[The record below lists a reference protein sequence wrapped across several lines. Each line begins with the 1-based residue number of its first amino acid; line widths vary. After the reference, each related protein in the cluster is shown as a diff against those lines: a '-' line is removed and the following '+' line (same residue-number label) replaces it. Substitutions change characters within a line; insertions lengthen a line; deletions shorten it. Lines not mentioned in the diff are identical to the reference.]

1 MLESFLSDFS
11 FIKETLDKEGDHN
24 FFGRN
29 FSFFSIEP
37 ILFYNADRDAIVYM
51 NSRFADEFCYTVDD
65 LAEWKYSIYPLVGED
80 DREEF
85 RLAMKTL
92 VENEGDYHVPDAT
105 MRLVAKNNT
114 HSFYRIKLRKLHKS
128 YYFIQLENSARAAI
142 PVLKNKSADE
152 LMNDAEAILR
162 FGFWMHDTATGK
174 MFWTK
179 GMYHLLEYEDGEQMS
194 TDAEFFARHIV
205 KDDRYLE
212 FERQLNAGKLKDS
225 YRVKYQLRTAKN
237 NLITVSEHG
246 RLEHD
251 DDGHIIR
258 RIGLTRDITLQE
270 QSMKSLAD
278 YKKMMEENEAFL
290 NYGTWESNA
299 DGSQI
304 SWTNGMYEM
313 FGLADQKDR
322 ITVNADLYN
331 RHIIDADSEERAELL
346 RSLNEKDSY
355 RQEYSIRDGKGAV
368 KILSTYAK
376 VIRDSERHIQKI
388 IGTTSDITQ
397 LRSHEKMLESKIE
410 ELNKSNRELEEFAY
424 VASHDM
430 QEPLRKISTFGQ
442 RLKTLHAGQLSE
454 DGAVYLNRM
463 LGASENM
470 RNLIENLLEFSRVS
484 RSRQPLEKTDL
495 TAVVQNVIE
504 DLDLRIDETGTDIKV
519 DQLPVIQ
526 AIESQM
532 RQLFFNLLHNAIKF
546 RQKDQPL
553 RIHIGQRKLL
563 PADCKKYKLSGAG
576 DYYLI
581 SVSDNGIGFD
591 QQYAERIFQLF
602 QRLEGKSEYPG
613 SGIGLS
619 ICRKIVTNHHGII
632 FADSRPGEGTVFS
645 IILPQEQ

>member
-24 FFGRN
+24 FFGRD
-29 FSFFSIEP
+29 FSFFSVEP
-37 ILFYNADRDAIVYM
+37 ILFYNSDKDAIVYM
-51 NSRFADEFCYTVDD
+51 NSRFADEFNYTVDD
-65 LAEWKYSIYPLVGED
+65 LAEWKYSIYPLLSAD
-80 DREEF
+80 DQEEF

-92 VENEGDYHVPDAT
+92 TENEGNYHVPDAT
-105 MRLVAKNNT
+105 LRLVAKNNT
-114 HSFYRIKLRKLHKS
+114 HSFYRVKLRKLHKS

-152 LMNDAEAILR
+152 LMNNAEAILR
-162 FGFWMHDTATGK
+162 FGFWMQDAVTGK

-179 GMYHLLEYEDGEQMS
+179 GMYHLLEYEDGQEVS
-194 TDAEFFARHIV
+194 PDPAFLAGHII
-205 KDDRYLE
+205 KDDHYLE
-212 FERQLNAGKLKDS
+212 FEQRLTGGKLKDS

-251 DDGHIIR
+251 DDGRIIR

-322 ITVNADLYN
+322 ITVNADLYD

-346 RSLNEKDSY
+346 RSLSEKDSY

-376 VIRDSERHIQKI
+376 VIRDSERHIQKV

-442 RLKTLHAGQLSE
+442 RLKALHAGQLSE
-454 DGAVYLNRM
+454 EGAVYLNRM

-546 RQKDQPL
+546 RKKDQPL

-563 PADCKKYKLSGAG
+563 PADSKKYKLPGTG